1 MSAPYAWQ
9 AEQWQTVCRAHA
21 ASRLHH
27 ALLLTGPP
35 GVGKAAFIEAL
46 AGWLL
51 CETPRGDGAC
61 GECRGCRQH
70 AAGSHP
76 DCTVLSPDH
85 EQRPALA
92 RYPGQRCQYDSKR
105 KNPST
110 VISVDQVRELNE
122 RLHASAHYGGYKIA
136 VLLPAEA
143 LNAAAANALLKL
155 LEEPPDS
162 TVFLLLSQRASR
174 LPATVRSRCQALRF
188 SVPPRD
194 AAIAALPGGDA
205 SALALDL
212 AGGAPLGAQDLLA
225 QDIGKVWATVCVGL
239 DGLLDGT
246 AEPLRLARDWL
257 KLPQGALD
265 VALHGWL
272 RHTLRQAAT
281 GSAGPRRKLRRLQAF
296 GHELEDFCRLREH
309 PLVKELALH
318 RLLHS
323 VWSGAPEPA
332 ARAAGLA

>member
-1 MSAPYAWQ
+1 MSAPYPWQ
-9 AEQWQTVCRAHA
+9 TEQWQTVCRARA
-21 ASRLHH
+21 AGRLHH

-35 GVGKAAFIEAL
+35 GIGKAAFVEAF

-51 CETPRGDGAC
+51 CEMPRGDVAC
-61 GECRGCRQH
+61 GECRGCCQH

-76 DCTVLSPDH
+76 DCIVLSPDH

-92 RYPGQRCQYDSKR
+92 RYAGQRCQYDSKR

-122 RLHASAHYGGYKIA
+122 RLHASAHYGGHKLAALI
-136 VLLPAEA
+136 PAEA

-155 LEEPPDS
+155 LEEPPDK

-174 LPATVRSRCQALRF
+174 LPATVRSRCQMLRF
-188 SVPPRD
+188 GVPPRD
-194 AAIAALPGGDA
+194 AAIAALPAGDA

-225 QDIGKVWATVCVGL
+225 QDIGKVWATVNAGF
-239 DGLLDGT
+239 DGLLDGST
-246 AEPLRLARDWL
+246 EPLRLARDWL

-272 RHTLRQAAT
+272 RHALRAAAT
-281 GSAGPRRKLRRLQAF
+281 GGAAPRCLQTF

-318 RLLHS
+318 RLLHT
-323 VWSGAPEPA
+323 VWRGAPE
-332 ARAAGLA
+332 RATRAGGVA